1 MKKFLLLLF
10 FVLIRTISA
19 SAQSDS
25 LTMDENNKYIFYQVV
40 TQEATPADSLYKR
53 ALTFVK
59 KNYPSDKLKF
69 KDQDKEKATV
79 YATGNVLV
87 AKKSM
92 IAMHPDAGIEFTM
105 VIEVK
110 ENKYRYWF
118 TDFNVVPQQ
127 RDRFANFVPVPGK
140 KEPLETGLTD
150 LSKKDADGYTS
161 TLLVNLKSISN
172 NLKVYMRN
180 PTVTAKKEVKKT
192 TIKTKDW

>member
-1 MKKFLLLLF
+1 M
-10 FVLIRTISA
+10 VIQTASA

-25 LTMDENNKYIFYQVV
+25 LTMDENNKYIFYQIV
-40 TQEATPADSLYKR
+40 TQADSPADSLYKR
-53 ALTFVK
+53 ALTSVK
-59 KNYPSDKLKF
+59 KKSPSDKLKF

-87 AKKSM
+87 AKKSV
-92 IAMHPDAGIEFTM
+92 IAMHPDAGIDFTM

-110 ENKYRYWF
+110 DNRYRYWF
-118 TDFNVVPQQ
+118 TDFYVVPQQ

-140 KEPLETGLTD
+140 KEPLETALTK

-161 TLLVNLKSISN
+161 TLLANLKSIGN
-172 NLKVYMRN
+172 NLKANMKN
-180 PTVTAKKEVKKT
+180 QLAADKKEVKKT